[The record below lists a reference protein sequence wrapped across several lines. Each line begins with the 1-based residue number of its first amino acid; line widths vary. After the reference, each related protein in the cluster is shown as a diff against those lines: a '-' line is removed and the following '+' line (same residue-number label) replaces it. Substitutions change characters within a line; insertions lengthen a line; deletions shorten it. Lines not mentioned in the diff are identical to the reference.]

1 MAVQLRL
8 GARIAR
14 FFFMQLG
21 GLITVVGYFTLLQAS
36 GRSVS
41 GLRVALFVAL
51 AVQSGYVALAWSQGE
66 IKQFDLGL
74 WLMFAVGATG
84 ALAGV
89 APLVELFQT
98 YSPAIVFVT
107 LGLTA
112 ALPPL
117 FGYESF
123 TAYFARRTLPRW
135 QQKLRLTARIS
146 GVIGFLWTILF
157 FVAAGLC
164 AYAPLDWRFTAL
176 YPNLLVFAVGMT
188 STKWLPAV
196 YLRVFPAGLPTS
208 AEAAIMSMP
217 LAFDKRAANGACAEI
232 QFRVGAA
239 EGGNYWLHIADGRCE
254 SFEGEA
260 PAPNLT
266 VHTPETIWMRI
277 VRGEI
282 DSAQALGAGLFHT
295 EGDVALLAAL
305 SSWFPPRR

>member
-1 MAVQLRL
+1 MTVQAGL
-8 GARIAR
+8 GARAAR

-21 GLITVVGYFTLLQAS
+21 GLVTVVGYFILLQAS

-84 ALAGV
+84 VLAGV
-89 APLVELFQT
+89 APLAGLFRT

-117 FGYESF
+117 LGYESF
-123 TAYFARRTLPRW
+123 TAYFAHRTVPRW
-135 QQKLRLTARIS
+135 QQKLRITARIS
-146 GVIGFLWTILF
+146 GVIGAFWIVLF

-188 STKWLPAV
+188 SNKWLPAI
-196 YLRVFPAGLPTS
+196 YLKVFPPELPTS

-217 LAFDKRAANGACAEI
+217 FVFDKRAADGVRAEI
-232 QFRVGAA
+232 QFCVSGAEA
-239 EGGNYWLHIADGRCE
+239 GDYWLRIAGGRCE

-266 VHTPETIWMRI
+266 VHTPDTVWMRI

-282 DSAQALGAGLFHT
+282 HGAQALGAGLFHT
-295 EGDVALLAAL
+295 EGDAAMLAAL
-305 SSWFPPRR
+305 GSWFPARR